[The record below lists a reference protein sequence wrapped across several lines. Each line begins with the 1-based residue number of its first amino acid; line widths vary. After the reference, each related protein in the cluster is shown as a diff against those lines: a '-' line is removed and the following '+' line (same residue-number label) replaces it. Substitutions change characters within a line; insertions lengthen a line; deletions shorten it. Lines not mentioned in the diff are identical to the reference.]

1 MPVAII
7 TGGGAGMGLA
17 VATALVADG
26 WRVALL
32 DVNSSVGET
41 AAASLSSPSCHF
53 IRADATNYDE
63 LRAAFAETAAR
74 WGGNIDFVFANA
86 GIAGK
91 VDFYDDV
98 DDIDDKEK
106 EPQEPSLLVEEVCLR
121 GVVFTSHLAMHYM
134 RRNQPTPGDGTRGVI
149 VSTASAAS
157 IYASP
162 ELPLYTAAKHGVLG
176 LMRAMSVQLA
186 PEGIRVNSILP
197 GAIRTTL
204 HEQTVWDQFPAG
216 DFTPVNEVVQ
226 AVLALVRD
234 PTATGRAI
242 EISAGETF
250 DRRQPDYCN
259 DTMQRIME
267 GKSYKA

>member
-17 VATALVADG
+17 VATALVKDD

-32 DVNSSVGET
+32 DVNSAVGKA
-41 AAASLSSPSCHF
+41 AAASLAGEKNQDDKESLCLF
-53 IRADATNYDE
+53 IRTDVTKYDE
-63 LRAAFAETAAR
+63 LRAAFEAVAKR

-91 VDFYDDV
+91 PDFYDEV
-98 DDIDDKEK
+98 EG
-106 EPQEPSLLVEEVCLR
+106 EPQEPSLLVEEICLR

-134 RRNQPTPGDGTRGVI
+134 RRNTPTPGGVI

-176 LMRAMSVQLA
+176 LMRSMSIQLA

-197 GAIRTTL
+197 GAIRTML
-204 HEQTVWDQFPAG
+204 HSKSIWDQFPVG
-216 DFTPVNEVVQ
+216 DFTPIEEVVET
-226 AVLALVRD
+226 VLGLVRD
-234 PTATGRAI
+234 PTTTGRAM

-250 DRRQPDYCN
+250 DRRQMAYCN
-259 DTMQRIME
+259 ETMQRIMQ
-267 GKSYKA
+267 GKSY